1 MPAQSFESFLDQ
13 VPVDGRTVLREA
25 IGKARRER
33 KLEVRVFG
41 HRKASLY
48 DLAKEGMQ
56 WALDRETCRRNNIA
70 AAQWRASHDPVALE
84 IRQHELQLTLLRD
97 KRLGKRGFERRYI
110 DDQIAHHA
118 RRLADLREPFAQ
130 AAE

>member
-1 MPAQSFESFLDQ
+1 MAAQSLEAFLEQ

-48 DLAKEGMQ
+48 EIAREGMQ

-70 AAQWRASHDPVALE
+70 AGLWRASLDPVALE
-84 IRQHELQLTLLRD
+84 IRQHELALTLLND